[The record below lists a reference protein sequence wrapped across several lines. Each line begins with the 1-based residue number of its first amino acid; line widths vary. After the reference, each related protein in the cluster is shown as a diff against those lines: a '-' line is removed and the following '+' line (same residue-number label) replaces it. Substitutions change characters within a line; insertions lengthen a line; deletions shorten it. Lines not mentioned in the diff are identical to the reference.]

1 MLKCKN
7 RYLSKQDFN
16 PLNPKQRAFC
26 DAYLI
31 SGDEKR
37 AALEVGYL
45 PKARYCGRMLRM
57 PKIVKYLKTK
67 RSMLDEKLEKG
78 FKWKVDRLTNII
90 DCILGESP
98 DSIDKQYVNSAISA
112 IAEHNKMCGHH
123 APSTTIQVN
132 LNDDPSIKR
141 LKEVT
146 NQILEEKR
154 NARQIEQSTGKT
166 DTKKDG
172 NIA

>member
-1 MLKCKN
+1 MHKCKN
-7 RYLSKQDFN
+7 RYLSKKDYD
-16 PLNPKQRAFC
+16 PLNSKQRAFC

-31 SGDEKR
+31 SGDEKQ
-37 AALEVGYL
+37 AALEVGYS
-45 PKARYCGRMLRM
+45 PKADGCGRMLKM

-78 FKWKVDRLTNII
+78 FKWKIDRLTNII
-90 DCILGESP
+90 DRILGESP
-98 DSIDKQYVNSAISA
+98 DSIDKQFVNSAIST
-112 IAEHNKMCGHH
+112 IAEHNKMCGHY

-154 NARQIEQSTGKT
+154 NARQIEQSIGKT
-166 DTKKDG
+166 DAKKDG
-172 NIA
+172 NIT